1 MTEKK
6 PATPKP
12 FASMKCY
19 FRDEPAAESTSDSGG
34 DMRQRTGPR
43 KEQAA
48 GPQERED

>member
-6 PATPKP
+6 LATPKP

-19 FRDEPAAESTSDSGG
+19 FRDEPAAESTSGTRPDK
-34 DMRQRTGPR
+34 RQQPGPR